1 MSRNVYIPV
10 LLALLVIVTYL
21 PVRNHDFVNYDDPD
35 YVTNNAYVQQ
45 GITQQSVGWAF
56 KNLHGERTYWHP
68 LTWMSHMLD
77 VEMFGLKPGGHHLV
91 NVFWHALNVLLLF
104 WLMLRLTGK
113 PWRSAM
119 VAALF
124 AVHPLQVDSVA
135 WITERKNLLST
146 FFLFLTTL
154 AYLRYAARPSMGRN
168 AVIFVFFALGLMA
181 KPAIVTLPCL
191 LLVLDYW
198 PLRRVRQA
206 IVSGGDAA
214 AIPPYAPASWKQ
226 LVIEKLPL
234 FALSAASSLLTVAG
248 HSGLGMTQEG
258 AQLSVIYRIENAIVS
273 YVRYIGKAIW
283 PSDLSVLYPHP
294 GAWPRWQV
302 IAAGALLLVITD
314 QVLRH
319 KRTRPYLMTGWLWFL
334 GMLVPTIGIL
344 QVGVQA
350 MADRFMYVPII
361 GLFIMGVWLVA
372 DVLERI
378 PRRTAAMACT
388 GAAAIAACIA
398 ISSLQLRHWK
408 NSITLMEHALA
419 VSKIPHYIPH
429 HDLGVALTEQG
440 KLEPALQHLQQALQI
455 NTNAITLFAIGR
467 VRELEGKT
475 NDAINIYLEAAGL
488 PRARAQAYTLPQ
500 KRAIVL
506 LIESGQTN
514 AAAPLCMDLLQRTP
528 RDPEVQYEAGMIME
542 SQNIERAMF
551 HYFEAMKLNPTFAP
565 AMVNL
570 AWILST
576 HPKQE
581 LRAGPEALDV
591 AKRACILTK
600 WKHAKPIATLAAAN
614 AETGNYQEALRLAQ
628 QSLEMTKASGSDTTR
643 LEKMIK
649 EFQAGKPYREG

>member
-10 LLALLVIVTYL
+10 LLALLVIATYL

-35 YVTNNAYVQQ
+35 YVTNNAHVQQ
-45 GITQQSVGWAF
+45 GITKQSVGWAF
-56 KNLHGERTYWHP
+56 ENLHGEKTYWHP
-68 LTWMSHMLD
+68 LTWLSHMLD
-77 VEMFGLKPGGHHLV
+77 VEMFGLKPGGHHLMS
-91 NVFWHALNVLLLF
+91 VFWHMLNVLLLF

-113 PWRSAM
+113 PWRSAI

-124 AVHPLQVDSVA
+124 AVHPLQVDTVA

-154 AYLRYAARPSMGRN
+154 AYVRYAARPSIGRN
-168 AVIFVFFALGLMA
+168 AMVFVLFALGLMT

-206 IVSGGDAA
+206 TVPEGDATA
-214 AIPPYAPASWKQ
+214 TSPYVSASWKQ

-234 FALSAASSLLTVAG
+234 FALSAASSFLTLAG
-248 HSGLGMTQEG
+248 HAGLGMVQDG

-273 YVRYIGKAIW
+273 YVRYIGKTIW

-302 IAAGALLLVITD
+302 IAAGVLLLVITD

-319 KRTRPYLMTGWLWFL
+319 KRTRPYLMTGWFWFL

-344 QVGVQA
+344 QVGTQA
-350 MADRFMYVPII
+350 IADRFMYVPII

-378 PRRTAAMACT
+378 PQRTAATACT
-388 GAAAIAACIA
+388 GAAVIAACIVV
-398 ISSLQLRHWK
+398 SSLQLRHWK
-408 NSITLMEHALA
+408 DSITLMEHTLA
-419 VSKIPHYIPH
+419 VLKTPHYIPH

-440 KLEPALQHLQQALQI
+440 KLGPAFQHLQQALKLY
-455 NTNAITLFAIGR
+455 TNAVTLVAMGR
-467 VRELEGKT
+467 VRELEHRT
-475 NDAINIYLEAAGL
+475 NDALDIYLEAARL
-488 PRARAQAYTLPQ
+488 SPAYTLPQ
-500 KRAIVL
+500 KRAVVL

-514 AAAPLCMDLLQRTP
+514 AATSLCADLLRLAP
-528 RDPEVQYEAGMIME
+528 RDPEVQYDAGMIME
-542 SQNIERAMF
+542 SQNTEQAMV
-551 HYFEAMKLNPTFAP
+551 HYFEAMKLNRSFAP

-581 LRAGPEALDV
+581 IRAGPEALDV

-600 WKHAKPIATLAAAN
+600 WKDAKPIATLAAAN
-614 AETGNYQEALRLAQ
+614 AETGNYQEALRLTQ
-628 QSLEMTKASGSDTTR
+628 QALDLTKASGGDTAR

-649 EFQAGKPYREG
+649 QFQAGKPYREG